1 MELFAYIVL
10 AIVALV
16 LIGMTIDF
24 NFKYPVKED

>member
-1 MELFAYIVL
+1 MKIFAYTTL

-24 NFKYPVKED
+24 NFKYPAKED